1 MIKRIV
7 TGLVF
12 GVLFLGLLIPQDSLE
27 VLKPNLNAA
36 QTKPAAKSQGAKSSS
51 AKSKSGKKKSKSKG
65 KKAGASKGKA
75 AKAAAVKKIREAQR
89 ILDKAF
95 GPAAS
100 NINRDLNQLNSIV
113 KKLK

>member
-1 MIKRIV
+1 MIKRMV
-7 TGLVF
+7 TVLVF

-27 VLKPNLNAA
+27 ALKPNLNAA
-36 QTKPAAKSQGAKSSS
+36 QAKSAVKTQGGKSSN

-65 KKAGASKGKA
+65 KKSRASKGKA

-95 GPAAS
+95 GPGVS
-100 NINRDLNQLNSIV
+100 NINRELNRLNATV

>member
-1 MIKRIV
+1 MFKRIV

-27 VLKPNLNAA
+27 ALKPNLNAA
-36 QTKPAAKSQGAKSSS
+36 QSKPAVKSQGAKSSS

-65 KKAGASKGKA
+65 KKSGASKGKA
-75 AKAAAVKKIREAQR
+75 AKAVAVKKIREAQR
-89 ILDKAF
+89 ALDNAF
-95 GPAAS
+95 GPAAT
-100 NINRDLNQLNSIV
+100 NINRDLNRLNSIV